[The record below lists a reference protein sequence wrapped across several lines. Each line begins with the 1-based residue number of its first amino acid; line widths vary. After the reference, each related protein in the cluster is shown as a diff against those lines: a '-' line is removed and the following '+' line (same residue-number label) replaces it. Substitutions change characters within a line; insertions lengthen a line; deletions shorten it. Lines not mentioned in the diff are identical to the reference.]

1 MEKEYIEREA
11 VQAKLERL
19 RDKCGNDEMTFALNW
34 ALDLIL
40 KIPSADV
47 VEIVRCKDCKY
58 YREEP
63 SQHVDDA
70 VVVWCDAGHYPTSK
84 VMPDDWFCAGGQR
97 RE

>member
-1 MEKEYIEREA
+1 MESKCLSCEFFWKTQRDESMKCYEGGSNGGMIFYCTVYEPRYTSDA
-11 VQAKLERL
+11 VE
-19 RDKCGNDEMTFALNW
+19 
-34 ALDLIL
+34 
-40 KIPSADV
+40 V
-47 VEIVRCKDCKY
+47 VRCKDCKY